1 MNIFNFCLIPPNIG
15 YPFVIPNPPKGAV
28 SMLVK
33 DIMTPNLITANQA
46 DTASRA
52 ARLLYRHNIG
62 AVAVLGNDGKIRG
75 IVTDRD
81 LALRCIAAENDPEET
96 TLRDVMSRCVITCE
110 ATDTLE
116 DAVKKM
122 EDAQIRRIPVTENG
136 KPAGMLTLGDI
147 AKHNSCQSL
156 SSHALSEIS
165 SNLHKLR

>member
-1 MNIFNFCLIPPNIG
+1 MFGFITFCQSYFYINTPERSS
-15 YPFVIPNPPKGAV
+15 F
-28 SMLVK
+28 MLVK

-96 TLRDVMSRCVITCE
+96 SLRDVMSRCVITCE

-116 DAVKKM
+116 DAVNKM
-122 EDAQIRRIPVTENG
+122 ENAQIRRLPVTENG

-147 AKHNSCQSL
+147 AKHNSCQTL